1 MSIKIIAL
9 TAALLTST
17 GFVPQIIKGVKTGH
31 VKDVSLI
38 TLIFTAAG
46 TFCWAIYG
54 FSLGDII
61 IIIANIF
68 TCSTVIVLMIM
79 KFLYRQA

>member
-1 MSIKIIAL
+1 MLIKIIAL
-9 TAALLTST
+9 TAAILTST
-17 GFVPQIIKGVKTGH
+17 GFVPQIIKGFQTRH
-31 VKDVSLI
+31 VKDVSLM
-38 TLIFTAAG
+38 TLVFTALG

-68 TCSTVIVLMIM
+68 TCSTVIILMLM
-79 KFLYRQA
+79 KILYRQA

>member
-1 MSIKIIAL
+1 MLIKIIAL

-17 GFVPQIIKGVKTGH
+17 GFIPQIIKSFKTRH
-31 VKDVSLI
+31 VKDVSLM
-38 TLIFTAAG
+38 TLVFTAAG
-46 TFCWAIYG
+46 TFCWMIYG

-68 TCSTVIVLMIM
+68 TCTTVIILMIM
-79 KFLYRQA
+79 KMLYKQS